1 MISRNLN
8 KPCLNHCTE
17 TRKMKLKSCAA
28 LPFLMSSS
36 EIPEK
41 QWKHFSTRNTGQKLP
56 SSEVF
61 FYIGAGPIFSALLY
75 LL

>member
-1 MISRNLN
+1 
-8 KPCLNHCTE
+8 
-17 TRKMKLKSCAA
+17 MKLKSCAA

-41 QWKHFSTRNTGQKLP
+41 QWKHFSTPNKGQKLP